1 MAFHSTNEWN
11 ATLYDEKI
19 DFVSKLGKGV
29 LELLDP
35 QPGEKI
41 LDLGCGTGDLT
52 YEIAAAGAI
61 PTGIDYAAS
70 MIEKARQKY
79 PDISFFVENALQ
91 FRTEE
96 TFDAV
101 FSNAVLHWISQP
113 EKAVENVWYSL
124 RPGGRFVAEFGGK
137 GNVQSIVRA
146 IAEVLEMDNLDVS
159 GRNPWYYP
167 SIGEYSLL
175 LEQQGFRVIY
185 AVHFD
190 RPTPLPGGENGL
202 DHWLDMFSDDFFS
215 GVSPSEKK
223 EMYGKIKQRLTGELY
238 KEKQWVADYKR
249 IRVLAVKE
257 G

>member
-1 MAFHSTNEWN
+1 MESQSTNEWN

-19 DFVSKLGKGV
+19 HFVSRLGKGV

-35 QPGEKI
+35 QPGEQI

-52 YEIAAAGAI
+52 HEIAKAGAV

-70 MIEKARQKY
+70 MIEKAQAKY
-79 PDISFFVENALQ
+79 PEISFSVENALA

-101 FSNAVLHWISQP
+101 FSNAVLHWIRPP
-113 EKAVENVWYSL
+113 EKVVENVWHCL
-124 RPGGRFVAEFGGK
+124 RSGGRFVAEFGGK
-137 GNVQSIVRA
+137 GNVQSIVQA
-146 IAEVLEMDNLDVS
+146 IAEVLDMDNLDIS
-159 GRNPWYYP
+159 ERNPWYYP

-175 LEQQGFRVIY
+175 LEHQGFRVTY

-190 RPTPLPGGENGL
+190 RPTPLPGGEDGL
-202 DHWLDMFSDDFFS
+202 DHWLDMFSDDFFLGLS
-215 GVSPSEKK
+215 FEEKQ
-223 EMYGKIKQRLTGELY
+223 EMYGKIKQRLKGELY
-238 KEKQWVADYKR
+238 KDNEWVADYKR